1 MNRIFTA
8 IGAFS
13 VKFRYFI
20 IVGWLVLV
28 VASVSFFPSLSSV
41 VKNNN
46 SDFLPKNSP
55 SIQAA
60 NLAKVFQNTND
71 STVIVVAYRPGTALT
86 AADTTAISTLANDL
100 RKVPTVVRSTVAG
113 TSKNQE
119 AEQIEILSS
128 TSTFS
133 NSGTKTLVGNI
144 QAELARVHLPQGLQV
159 HTAGQIPTAV
169 EAAATNGGNVNSTQ
183 SYTILFILLILLL
196 VFRSILA
203 PLITLVPALL
213 VVVGGTPLI
222 ARLSTAL
229 NFQVSSITQLLLIVL
244 VLGAGTDYGLFLV
257 FRVREELRNGRSG
270 KDAVRFSVSK
280 VGESITFSAFTVIA
294 ALLSLITATFGFYK
308 GLGYPLAIAIFLMLL
323 AGITLQP
330 ALLSI
335 FGRAAFWPSK
345 PHKQSGPKVGL
356 WGKVAGRVVQR
367 PVITLTAGIL
377 VFGALALASLGNKPS
392 GFTSTTTVPKTSDVG
407 LGNAALSKYFATGS
421 FNPTQ
426 FIFKYQG
433 SVWNHLP
440 EIAQLESALS
450 KSSQL
455 THVTGPFDP
464 FGTPLSVTEVTTL
477 HNELGYPG
485 RLPAVEPTNLTL
497 PAPVYLTYRS
507 IGQFVAKDGHTIFFN
522 AALKAG
528 DPGSTAALNAVPGLR
543 TFTTHVQHL
552 YGASKSAVAGEA
564 PAAYDISSSS
574 NSDLLHIVPLVIVII
589 ALLLAIVLR
598 SLIAPIYLVISVLLS
613 YLAALGVDVL
623 YFMNYKGDQGLSF
636 ILPFML
642 FLFLLALGEDYNIL
656 VMTRIREEAHGLP
669 LKEAVTKA
677 LGSTGATVTSAGLV
691 LAATFFVLGFA
702 GGSGNPQVQ
711 QIGYGLGLG
720 IVMDTF
726 LVRTLLVPSAVV
738 LLGRWNWWP
747 SKLHDL
753 HKEFEE
759 AERQG
764 PASEPDQ
771 TPVTV

>member
-1 MNRIFTA
+1 MNKLFTA

-20 IVGWLVLV
+20 VVGWIVLV
-28 VASVSFFPSLSSV
+28 VASVSFFPSLSNV

-71 STVIVVAYRPGTALT
+71 STVIVIAYRPGAALT
-86 AADTTAISTLANDL
+86 SQDSVAISQLATDI
-100 RKVPTVVRSTVAG
+100 KKIPTVVRSTVTG
-113 TSKNQE
+113 TSKDLH
-119 AEQIEILSS
+119 AEQIEVLSS

-133 NSGTKTLVGNI
+133 NSGTKTLVNNV
-144 QAELARVHLPQGLQV
+144 QNELGHVHLPAGLQV
-159 HTAGQIPTAV
+159 HTAGQIPTTV
-169 EAAATNGGNVNSTQ
+169 EAAKTSGGNVNSTQ

-257 FRVREELRNGRSG
+257 FRVREELRAGRSG
-270 KDAVRFSVSK
+270 KDAVRYSVSK

-335 FGRAAFWPSK
+335 FGRAAFWPSN
-345 PHKQSGPKVGL
+345 PQKQSATKIGL
-356 WGKVAGRVVQR
+356 WGRVAGRVVQR
-367 PVITLTAGIL
+367 PVVTLTAGVLI
-377 VFGALALASLGNKPS
+377 FGALALASLGNKPS

-407 LGNAALSKYFATGS
+407 LGNAALSRYFATGS

-426 FIFKYQG
+426 FIFKYRD
-433 SVWNHLP
+433 SIWNHLP
-440 EIAQLESALS
+440 EISALEDALA
-450 KSSQL
+450 KSPQL
-455 THVTGPFDP
+455 THVTGVFDP
-464 FGTPLSVTEVTTL
+464 FGSALSVHEVSKL
-477 HNELGYPG
+477 YQQLGYPG
-485 RLPAVEPTNLTL
+485 GLPAVEPSSLSL
-497 PAPVYLTYRS
+497 PPSVYLAFRS
-507 IGQFVAKDGHTIFFN
+507 VGQFVSKDGHTIFFN
-522 AALKAG
+522 AALTAG
-528 DPGSTAALNAVPGLR
+528 DPSSTTALNAVPSLR
-543 TFTTHVQHL
+543 SFTTQVQHT

-564 PAAYDISSSS
+564 PAAYDISSAS
-574 NSDLLHIVPLVIVII
+574 NSDLLHIVPLVIIII
-589 ALLLAIVLR
+589 ALLLGIVLR
-598 SLIAPIYLVISVLLS
+598 SLIAPLYLVVSVLLS

-656 VMTRIREEAHGLP
+656 VMTRIREESHELP
-669 LKEAVTKA
+669 LKEAVKKA

-753 HKEFEE
+753 HKEFE
-759 AERQG
+759 
-764 PASEPDQ
+764 ASERGDLRPDTDH
-771 TPVTV
+771 TPVSV